1 MADEVCSEADPLA
14 RLVADG
20 KVERPRDPGPL
31 PEPLAP
37 RPTGPTL
44 SQVVL
49 ELRDEESTL
58 IALRRQQGEL
68 TLPSR
73 T

>member
-31 PEPLAP
+31 PE
-37 RPTGPTL
+37 PTGPTL